1 MVVFATSFRVPSARL
16 VTSPYMKLRQPRG
29 SLQGRQN
36 LIQGTV
42 TGLDLLCSLSRLLLI
57 IRYKLKS
64 NLLKTEIEFYKLA
77 VRSGMWSNGIIYR
90 VDVDN

>member
-1 MVVFATSFRVPSARL
+1 MRL
-16 VTSPYMKLRQPRG
+16 RRPQG

-42 TGLDLLCSLSRLLLI
+42 TGLDLLCCLSRLLLK

-64 NLLKTEIEFYKLA
+64 NLLKTEIKIYKLT

-90 VDVDN
+90 ADVDN